1 MTGPPRSTGP
11 VPLAEAGDEGVFGGK
26 SASLARALVA
36 GLPVPPGVA
45 LSVACVEAVVAGRPG
60 ALEALEPVVANLG
73 GSVAVRSS
81 AVGEDDQETSFAG
94 QHVTL
99 LNVRG
104 EDELVDA
111 IGEVHR
117 SAHSAS
123 ALAYRKRMGIPG
135 EPRIGVTVQQLVD
148 ADSAG
153 VLFTRNPATGVEER
167 LIEASW
173 GLGEAV
179 VSGMIVP
186 DSYRMAPDGTVLER
200 DVGEKDVALRPGGDG
215 GTVEVAVDADDVE
228 AFVLGDRELAMLHD
242 LTVRCEA
249 LYGPGLDIEWAFADG
264 ELRLLQCRAI
274 TS

>member
-1 MTGPPRSTGP
+1 MAPSDSVGP

-45 LSVACVEAVVAGRPG
+45 LSVACVEAVVAEAPEAR
-60 ALEALEPVVANLG
+60 EALNDVVTDLG

-81 AVGEDDQETSFAG
+81 AVGEDDQDTSFAG

-99 LNVRG
+99 LNVRS
-104 EDELVDA
+104 EEELVDA

-123 ALAYRKRMGIPG
+123 ALAYRKRMEIPG
-135 EPRIGVTVQQLVD
+135 EPRIGVTVQRLVD

-186 DSYRMAPDGTVLER
+186 DSYRMTPDGTVVER
-200 DVGEKDVALRPGGDG
+200 DAGEKDVALRPGGDG
-215 GTVEVAVDADDVE
+215 GTVEVAVDADEVE
-228 AFVLGDRELAMLHD
+228 AFVLGDRELGMLHD

-264 ELRLLQCRAI
+264 ELYLLQCRAI